1 MRKGEMFG
9 DEYLLND
16 NKNKMADDN
25 IVMETDG
32 IIAELSN
39 QTIFNCIGGPNIE
52 IVITKNEFSHERN
65 MNKYSST
72 MKKKMENVQLSD
84 FVFYYKLGSGQFGSV
99 YLVKTNKIDNF
110 FALKC
115 ISKQQIIEESL
126 ETHLFVTKFLS
137 K

>member
-1 MRKGEMFG
+1 MFG

-16 NKNKMADDN
+16 NKNKTSDDN

-39 QTIFNCIGGPNIE
+39 QTVFNCIGGPNIE

-65 MNKYSST
+65 MNKYANNI
-72 MKKKMENVQLSD
+72 KKKMENVELSD
-84 FVFYYKLGSGQFGSV
+84 FIFYCKIGSGQFGSV
-99 YLVKTNKIDNF
+99 YLVKTKKIDNF

-126 ETHLFVTKFLS
+126 ETHILVSNFLS